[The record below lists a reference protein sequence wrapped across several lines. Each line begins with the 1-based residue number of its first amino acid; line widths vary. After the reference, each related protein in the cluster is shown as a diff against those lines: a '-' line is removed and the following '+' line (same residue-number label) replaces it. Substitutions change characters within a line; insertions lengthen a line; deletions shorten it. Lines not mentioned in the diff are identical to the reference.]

1 MSAKHIMSVKHIAKV
16 LARRDGMSIDE
27 ALEYAENEMDYILD
41 AVGSGEMSEEDAFE
55 EFENAFGLEPDYLLE
70 AII

>member
-1 MSAKHIMSVKHIAKV
+1 MSVKHIANILV
-16 LARRDGMSIDE
+16 ERDGMSFED
-27 ALEYAENEMDYILD
+27 AVEYAENEMDYILD